1 MVTNLTPGSDNPS
14 RGGRGDGVSGR
25 RVDERGPGPGV
36 AQQYRSTRTART
48 RNARIRDDQTL
59 LAATIY
65 GEPNCNKNTKTFYR
79 RGQPKFNLHH
89 PKENKVLT
97 RLRRSSSAVF
107 FGELEFGFALIEWNV
122 RFEVRCCACKG
133 FLLQKKKEL

>member
-48 RNARIRDDQTL
+48 RNARIRDYQTL
-59 LAATIY
+59 LAARTIY
-65 GEPNCNKNTKTFYR
+65 GEPNCDKNKNRLQTQTTLLLLSSVFPRRHAAVVAFFMFISFLIFTSHRKTF
-79 RGQPKFNLHH
+79 
-89 PKENKVLT
+89 E
-97 RLRRSSSAVF
+97 S
-107 FGELEFGFALIEWNV
+107 
-122 RFEVRCCACKG
+122 
-133 FLLQKKKEL
+133 